1 MRRKRETGNRS
12 PAFAPICDVFLVLPA
27 VRMRLR
33 KTVALFDAVAPLGVF
48 ELEAF
53 GLILQQVNLFEQLR
67 AYGGGLLAAGGI
79 GLDHHRD
86 LPDALG
92 HLGNGGRLGDI
103 PHGAVKECHNLP
115 AGAGAVGGELPVACA
130 AGDLILHCPGY
141 RLRMSVMGGNVGK
154 LCRYWCHL

>member
-1 MRRKRETGNRS
+1 MEVWKKFGKS
-12 PAFAPICDVFLVLPA
+12 KAPPGEGALLFSLVMPIFLQLKPPGLLLEHPHLV
-27 VRMRLR
+27 
-33 KTVALFDAVAPLGVF
+33 KELG
-48 ELEAF
+48 AH
-53 GLILQQVNLFEQLR
+53 R
-67 AYGGGLLAAGGI
+67 CGLLAAGGI

-130 AGDLILHCPGY
+130 AGDLILYCPGY
-141 RLRMSVMGGNVGK
+141 CLCMSVMGGNVGK
-154 LCRYWCHL
+154 LCRYWRYL